1 MEHFP
6 ATDVSLITVMAL
18 ELFGRRPQKRAS
30 KRRVTMKRSGILLAT
45 LLATVFGS
53 ALVASGPASAA
64 EVSCWY
70 NGGWHTCVYYP
81 GYSYASPDMTPPLM
95 TGRSVAEYPGYATTP
110 EALAADVTAPLMT
123 GRSVA
128 VSGAGSSPVSG
139 GVAGPGDYCATSI
152 KTCLLHE
159 PGWLGTGCSC
169 RVSGGHARGFVE

>member
-1 MEHFP
+1 MEHLP
-6 ATDVSLITVMAL
+6 ATNDDGARIVLTGDGARIA
-18 ELFGRRPQKRAS
+18 RAPPAEES
-30 KRRVTMKRSGILLAT
+30 VERESTMKRSGILLAT
-45 LLATVFGS
+45 LLASVFGS

-70 NGGWHTCVYYP
+70 NDGWHTCVYYP
-81 GYSYASPDMTPPLM
+81 GYSYASPDVTPPLM

-123 GRSVA
+123 GRSV
-128 VSGAGSSPVSG
+128 
-139 GVAGPGDYCATSI
+139 TSM
-152 KTCLLHE
+152 KTCLLLE